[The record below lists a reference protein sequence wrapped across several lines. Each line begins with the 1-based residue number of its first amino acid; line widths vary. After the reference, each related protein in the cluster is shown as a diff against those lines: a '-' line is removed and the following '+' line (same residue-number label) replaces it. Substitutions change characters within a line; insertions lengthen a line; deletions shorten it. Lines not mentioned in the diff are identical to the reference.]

1 MASDAP
7 TTTPDG
13 AAISLSRWAG
23 RHATWVLLA
32 WLVAIAVAGWRL
44 AGDRDVSGGSLSL
57 LPVDQRPVADER
69 LLMLTLREGAAPAS
83 ASPADDDDDVLVT
96 AAAAV
101 ADRLVEERVP
111 LVPPAGEAAAWF
123 DAHAMWLVSDE
134 ALATIA
140 TRLTDAAMSD
150 ATAGLRARMSSPL
163 FGVAGD
169 EPRRDPLG
177 LFALLG
183 AEGAAFA
190 TREGTGRASPTASG
204 DLLAADGGALLLMLR
219 SNRDP
224 ELLVADVRAALG
236 DAPVDAT
243 WVGRTHV
250 EIASASL
257 VSQHRMRML
266 ALALAGIAAVLAG
279 ILRRVRATLAIVA
292 CLATLAVAALAWL
305 PVADLWAAA
314 MVVLLLGFACEGA
327 LHLQRISAR
336 GWPAAAVLAG
346 ALLPLLLS
354 PYPAWQAWAWYWA
367 AAVAIAMVLLR
378 VVLPAMHARLG
389 GAVSWAT
396 RGLRWRAM
404 PALALTLALVA
415 LAAGAWSVSSLR
427 YRGGD
432 RLALG
437 DTATTAAQRR
447 LLEEFFDPAT
457 LVIAQ
462 SEGATI
468 DEALERAAIDER
480 ALAERVPAEILRV
493 DGPGA
498 WIAQAPAL
506 ERRRA
511 ALTEL
516 KLPLRL
522 DRLRETLEAQGFRP
536 DAFGEFLRSAAGDGG
551 LPTADAMLHS
561 ALGPWLRRYAYQAG
575 DRWRVR
581 TYVQLGPDGDAPVPM
596 VRGAD
601 DALLTLH
608 GPAVAARR
616 DREGFA
622 DWLGIWVLC
631 QLWFG
636 ALVVW
641 LGTRS
646 LATAMAS
653 AVATLATQCA
663 VLWALSLLHV
673 PIGPAMVPA
682 LLLVGAAATIASG
695 RACRA
700 IDLQRPLFATGVVVT
715 SLCQI
720 ASGAALVA
728 SGVPVWQGL
737 GLVVVLGAATAS
749 GFGLFLAPGV
759 VRLLRG
765 AFGRDRGEPPSSE
778 PATEDSPS

>member
-1 MASDAP
+1 MGSDAP
-7 TTTPDG
+7 TTTPTG

-32 WLVAIAVAGWRL
+32 WLVALAVAGWSL
-44 AGDRDVSGGSLSL
+44 AHRATIDGGALSL
-57 LPVDQRPVADER
+57 LPEAERPLADER
-69 LLMLTLREGAAPAS
+69 LLMLTLREGGNTEVEPVL
-83 ASPADDDDDVLVT
+83 DDDDDDALVA

-101 ADRLVEERVP
+101 ADRMVDERVP

-123 DAHAMWLVSDE
+123 DAHAMWLVSDA
-134 ALATIA
+134 ALVTIGA
-140 TRLTDAAMSD
+140 RLSDAAMSD
-150 ATAGLRARMSSPL
+150 AIEGLRARMSSPL

-190 TREGTGRASPTASG
+190 SHEGTGRASPTASG
-204 DLLAADGGALLLMLR
+204 DLLAADGGALLLLLR
-219 SNRDP
+219 SSRAP
-224 ELLVADVRAALG
+224 AALIADVRAALG

-243 WVGRTHV
+243 WVGPTHV
-250 EIASASL
+250 EEAAADL
-257 VSQHRMRML
+257 TERHRVRML

-279 ILRRVRATLAIVA
+279 ILRRIRATLAILA
-292 CLATLAVAALAWL
+292 CLAALAAGALAWL
-305 PVADLWAAA
+305 PTADLWSAA
-314 MVVLLLGFACEGA
+314 MVVLLLGFVCEGA

-336 GWPAAAVLAG
+336 GWPAAVVLAG

-354 PYPAWQAWAWYWA
+354 PYPAWRAWAWYWA
-367 AAVAIAMVLLR
+367 IAVAIAMVLLR
-378 VVLPAMHARLG
+378 VVLPAIHERVG

-396 RGLRWRAM
+396 RGFQWRAM
-404 PALALTLALVA
+404 PALALTLALAA

-427 YRGGD
+427 YRGAD

-437 DTATTAAQRR
+437 EAATSVAQRR
-447 LLEEFFDPAT
+447 LLDEFFDPAT
-457 LVIAQ
+457 LVMVQ
-462 SEGATI
+462 SEGASL
-468 DEALERAAIDER
+468 DEALERAASDER
-480 ALAERVPAEILRV
+480 ALAERVPTEVIRV

-498 WIAQAPAL
+498 WIARTPDL
-506 ERRRA
+506 DRRRT
-511 ALTEL
+511 ALAEL

-522 DRLRETLEAQGFRP
+522 DRLRATLEAQGFRP

-551 LPTADAMLHS
+551 LPTAAAMLQS
-561 ALGPWLRRYAYQAG
+561 ALGPWLRRYASERDG
-575 DRWRVR
+575 RWRVR
-581 TYVQLGPDGDAPVPM
+581 TFVQLGPDADAPLPR

-601 DALLTLH
+601 EVPLVLQ

-636 ALVVW
+636 ALTVW

-646 LATAMAS
+646 LATAMAA

-663 VLWALSLLHV
+663 VLWALAVLHV
-673 PIGPAMVPA
+673 PVGPAMVPA
-682 LLLVGAAATIASG
+682 LLLVGAAATISSG

-737 GLVVVLGAATAS
+737 GIVVVLGAATAS

-765 AFGRDRGEPPSSE
+765 AFGRDRHRDEPPSE
-778 PATEDSPS
+778 ESPP